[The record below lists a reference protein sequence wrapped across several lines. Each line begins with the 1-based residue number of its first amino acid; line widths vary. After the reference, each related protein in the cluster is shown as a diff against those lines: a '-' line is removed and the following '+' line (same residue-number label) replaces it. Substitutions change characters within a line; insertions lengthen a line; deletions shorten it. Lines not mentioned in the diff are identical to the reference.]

1 MKKFVFL
8 VISATLLISCQESLE
23 ERAAREARE
32 LTEKKCPMPIGTEGN
47 LFLDSIA
54 FDVNT
59 YTLHQ
64 YYSLLLDT
72 LMTLPN
78 PEQGR
83 QGLIKE
89 LNATPNYQA
98 YRERGFNFHYLY
110 RIKKDPSFIY
120 YETTLTKEDYQ

>member
-1 MKKFVFL
+1 MFSLALMAL
-8 VISATLLISCQESLE
+8 VLVGCQESLE

-32 LTEKKCPMPIGTEGN
+32 LTEKKCPMPIGNAGN

-54 FDVNT
+54 FDVPSL
-59 YTLHQ
+59 TLHQ

-72 LMTLPN
+72 LMTIPD
-78 PEQGR
+78 PEEGR
-83 QGLIKE
+83 RELIKE
-89 LNATPNYQA
+89 LNTLPNYQA

-120 YETTLTKEDYQ
+120 FEVTLKKEDYQ